1 MQRKGNQVT
10 FDEKGK
16 IMYINGDRQK
26 SAIKKRYPPSG
37 VQFSFDELP
46 DFEEGKP
53 KTEHIK
59 ERAAKG

>member
-16 IMYINGDRQK
+16 IMYINMDRQK

-37 VQFSFDELP
+37 VQFSFDDVPEF
-46 DFEEGKP
+46 DQ
-53 KTEHIK
+53 
-59 ERAAKG
+59 